1 MAVSRLL
8 RRAFGVTCITLSGA
22 GLVPGAAAQILTE
35 SEAVDRALAQTDIRD
50 RDTAERDAASARAAG
65 VSRFDNPEAVLSR
78 DSVSGAAGDETEWQA
93 GIAQPIDIWGARASR
108 RRAAQADARATD
120 AEIAWRR
127 REYVAEVRTA
137 YVGCALAAERA
148 SLANGYV
155 DRLRR
160 VERIVS
166 DRAETGDTAVYDLR
180 RLRVELRTA
189 QSDAASATGEVE
201 ADCAALG
208 RLTGLAAVRPAQSL
222 SALLNPQRVAGQ
234 PTGRADI
241 AALGERLVAAMQRV
255 QAAERDRLP
264 VLRLGV
270 GYKRIEAGGVSSAG
284 PALSLGATIPLFNGG
299 GAAVRE
305 ARADAKAREAELS
318 IARRRADAERAAAA
332 VRARAAAEAARIAID
347 ARDDAGRLEE
357 SASKAYQFGETGVVE
372 LIDAHR
378 TARDAE
384 LNILE
389 RAERAATALIQLDLV
404 NGDQP

>member
-8 RRAFGVTCITLSGA
+8 RRAFGAICITLSGA
-22 GLVPGAAAQILTE
+22 GLLPGAAAQQLTE
-35 SEAVDRALAQTDIRD
+35 SEAVERALDQTDIRD

-93 GIAQPIDIWGARASR
+93 GIVQPIDIWGARASR
-108 RRAAQADARATD
+108 RRAALADARATD
-120 AEIAWRR
+120 AEIDWRR

-137 YVGCALAAERA
+137 YVSCALAAER
-148 SLANGYV
+148 STLATGYV

-166 DRAETGDTAVYDLR
+166 DRAETGDTAFYDLR
-180 RLRVELRTA
+180 RLRVELRGA
-189 QSDAASATGEVE
+189 QSEAANATGAVE

-208 RLTGLAAVRPAQSL
+208 RLTGFAAVQPAQSL
-222 SALLNPQRVAGQ
+222 AALLNPQHVAGE

-241 AALGERLVAAMQRV
+241 AALGERLVAATQRI

-270 GYKRIEAGGVSSAG
+270 GYKRIEAAGVSSAG
-284 PALSLGATIPLFNGG
+284 PAISLGATIPLFNGG

-332 VRARAAAEAARIAID
+332 ARARAAAEAAQIAID
-347 ARDDAGRLEE
+347 AREDAGRLEE